1 MRELHWG
8 ATPVSSRTFAPVAT
22 PEPANPGDE
31 VDDAWWAGTLE
42 TKLTM
47 PGGDGGGGEDGGREG
62 GGGDGGGDGEPGAKR
77 TGPLRGELT
86 RPYRRRRRSRQW
98 LTHLGVVV

>member
-22 PEPANPGDE
+22 PEPATM
-31 VDDAWWAGTLE
+31 ATLK

-47 PGGDGGGGEDGGREG
+47 PGGDGEDGGGEG
-62 GGGDGGGDGEPGAKR
+62 GGGDGEPGAKR

-98 LTHLGVVV
+98 LTNLGVVV

>member
-62 GGGDGGGDGEPGAKR
+62 GGGDGEPGAKR

>member
-22 PEPANPGDE
+22 PEPATM
-31 VDDAWWAGTLE
+31 ATLK

-47 PGGDGGGGEDGGREG
+47 PGGDGGGGDGGGREGGGREG
-62 GGGDGGGDGEPGAKR
+62 GGGDGGGYGGPGATR

>member
-47 PGGDGGGGEDGGREG
+47 PGGDGGG
-62 GGGDGGGDGEPGAKR
+62 DGEPGAKR

>member
-47 PGGDGGGGEDGGREG
+47 PGCDGVVLDRVV
-62 GGGDGGGDGEPGAKR
+62 R
-77 TGPLRGELT
+77 MPLRSVMCNHVRVG
-86 RPYRRRRRSRQW
+86 
-98 LTHLGVVV
+98 

>member
-22 PEPANPGDE
+22 PEPATM
-31 VDDAWWAGTLE
+31 ATLK

-47 PGGDGGGGEDGGREG
+47 PGGDGGADEAIQAATAQSTVADKIRCSSIE
-62 GGGDGGGDGEPGAKR
+62 
-77 TGPLRGELT
+77 
-86 RPYRRRRRSRQW
+86 
-98 LTHLGVVV
+98 V